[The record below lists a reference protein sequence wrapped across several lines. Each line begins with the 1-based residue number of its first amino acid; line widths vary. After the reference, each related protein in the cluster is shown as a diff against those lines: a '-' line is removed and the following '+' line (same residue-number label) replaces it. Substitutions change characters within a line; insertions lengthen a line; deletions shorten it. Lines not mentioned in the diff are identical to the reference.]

1 MRGALR
7 LFYICLYSSIFIAVV
22 LIALGFEEKLFSSN
36 TEVIETYKA
45 GPVKTSKKQ
54 VSGVKTNFTWSK
66 EGNCQCNDETGPCI
80 QTFLD
85 KKVSQPNQRY
95 PSMIENYYIQNNTGS
110 LYQGA
115 GQVPWGI
122 EASSVR
128 LLNIPFCG
136 QVRRGCESEE

>member
-7 LFYICLYSSIFIAVV
+7 LFYIFLYSSIFIAVV
-22 LIALGFEEKLFSSN
+22 LIAFGYEEKLFSSN

-45 GPVKTSKKQ
+45 GPINTSKKK
-54 VSGVKTNFTWSK
+54 VSGVKTSFTWTK
-66 EGNCQCNDETGPCI
+66 EGDCQCNDETGPCI

-85 KKVSQPNQRY
+85 KKVNQPTQRY
-95 PSMIENYYIQNNTGS
+95 PSMIEDYYIQNNMGS
-110 LYQGA
+110 LYQGG

-122 EASSVR
+122 DNASVR

-136 QVRRGCESEE
+136 QVRRASESEE